1 MFKTKN
7 YGETWTKI
15 VNGIP
20 NNFFTRVLGDP
31 EEKDSFTVE
40 QNQVSLFLLMMDY
53 L

>member
-20 NNFFTRVLGDP
+20 NNFFTRVLRADP
-31 EEKDSFTVE
+31 ERKGLFTVE
-40 QNQVSLFLLMMDY
+40 QNQVSLFL
-53 L
+53 